1 MTMKRILGILIVFAS
16 IALTSCEDELDVNS
30 KLNYPPTLVSIYP
43 KSSVKVGNEFDIQVV
58 LADGPATPLSDAT
71 ITLKTAGDNETE
83 IYSVSETLSGQ
94 MDTVVVESEAF
105 SSSQL
110 ALGDYKLIIVAK
122 DTKGNVI
129 THEQPFKVANQL
141 YAANQNEMYI
151 AGAFNGWGSGV
162 MELVADNTW
171 EIKEIDLQGGPFKFK
186 NRTDWSD
193 TDWGDSNCDMTMEN
207 TSGGGPDTQ
216 CDYTGLV
223 NVRFNDETLKYT
235 VTPSVEYASNVAS
248 LYLLGSFNNFSG
260 PEPKFNLVANNTWEV
275 AEFRMK
281 AGDVFKF
288 AENTSFEGKNYGDAN
303 LDGKAEEYGPNITLG
318 ESYADA
324 FYKITFNDAT
334 RLYSIVVVRY
344 PYPSNL
350 YLVGGSTIAD
360 WNPTNSVPFVK
371 TGDGKFEI
379 YSYLTAAGG
388 GFKFLQV
395 KDWAGD
401 WGKGDEGK
409 VVQEGESNV
418 TVAADG
424 FYRITVDFVAGT
436 YAVNAMNWGIIG
448 SARTGNDTGW
458 NADDDMAFVGGKG
471 SYKWTKTI
479 TLFAGEMKFRAND
492 SWDVNLGD
500 DGANGTLEYGG
511 ANMNVTAGTYIV
523 ELILDPVNGYTYTIT
538 PQ

>member
-288 AENTSFEGKNYGDAN
+288 AENTSFEG
-303 LDGKAEEYGPNITLG
+303 LRG
-318 ESYADA
+318 ELC
-324 FYKITFNDAT
+324 
-334 RLYSIVVVRY
+334 RC
-344 PYPSNL
+344 
-350 YLVGGSTIAD
+350 
-360 WNPTNSVPFVK
+360 
-371 TGDGKFEI
+371 
-379 YSYLTAAGG
+379 
-388 GFKFLQV
+388 FLQ
-395 KDWAGD
+395 DHI
-401 WGKGDEGK
+401 
-409 VVQEGESNV
+409 Q
-418 TVAADG
+418 
-424 FYRITVDFVAGT
+424 
-436 YAVNAMNWGIIG
+436 
-448 SARTGNDTGW
+448 
-458 NADDDMAFVGGKG
+458 
-471 SYKWTKTI
+471 
-479 TLFAGEMKFRAND
+479 
-492 SWDVNLGD
+492 
-500 DGANGTLEYGG
+500 
-511 ANMNVTAGTYIV
+511 
-523 ELILDPVNGYTYTIT
+523 
-538 PQ
+538 